1 MYDILSMEEAELF
14 VDFYLRAVT
23 YPFGNLD
30 EVTPAF
36 ATTISKRN
44 LFYTRSPAA
53 SLWLCS
59 SGGKSL
65 TGMTEGAM
73 RANRCPHSGQGCLR
87 PTTAEAISAWR
98 PDRTT
103 PHQQ

>member
-1 MYDILSMEEAELF
+1 MEEAELF

-23 YPFGNLD
+23 FPFGDLD

-36 ATTISKRN
+36 ATTIRN
-44 LFYTRSPAA
+44 AKPILYPFTRGK
-53 SLWLCS
+53 LLVVLV
-59 SGGKSL
+59 GRKSL
-65 TGMTEGAM
+65 TGLTEGAM
-73 RANRCPHSGQGCLR
+73 RANRCPHSGQSCLR

-103 PHQQ
+103 SYQQ